1 MPLCN
6 YALKFDARRQVK
18 ITRQWKSTLSVAL
31 DSCDQLGFRVR
42 AAPCPPF
49 LAILGDPGADSECN
63 GKSKRAEKNVAKKS
77 RERHFFRPF
86 RLSLALTFV
95 PASPRK
101 IFSLQNRR
109 YFFAFYRRSK
119 QARNARHGRWGKT
132 PSPSPVSSA
141 LHYRFVL
148 RSTYSAGGLR
158 FLSHVTWKI
167 VGKLRRYFTS
177 FPGCQSSAPK
187 MPRQRRETV
196 AERRGLSKCLKEHQH
211 NGWFT

>member
-1 MPLCN
+1 M
-6 YALKFDARRQVK
+6 A
-18 ITRQWKSTLSVAL
+18 S
-31 DSCDQLGFRVR
+31 DSCDQLGFRAR
-42 AAPCPPF
+42 AAPRPQ
-49 LAILGDPGADSECN
+49 LLSILGDPGADSECN
-63 GKSKRAEKNVAKKS
+63 GKSKWAEKNGAKKS
-77 RERHFFRPF
+77 RGRHFFRSF
-86 RLSLALTFV
+86 RFSLALTIAPV
-95 PASPRK
+95 SPRM

-119 QARNARHGRWGKT
+119 REARDMGVRERHPHPR
-132 PSPSPVSSA
+132 PCLA

-148 RSTYSAGGLR
+148 RRTYSAGGLR

-177 FPGCQSSAPK
+177 FPGCQSSAPN

-211 NGWFT
+211 NGWFTKNFKR

>member
-63 GKSKRAEKNVAKKS
+63 GKSKRAKKNVAKKS

-86 RLSLALTFV
+86 RFSLALTFAPV
-95 PASPRK
+95 SPRM

-119 QARNARHGRWGKT
+119 REARDMGVGERHSHPR
-132 PSPSPVSSA
+132 PCPVRSTTV
-141 LHYRFVL
+141 LHFVL
-148 RSTYSAGGLR
+148 RSTYSAGGLP

-167 VGKLRRYFTS
+167 TKILYL
-177 FPGCQSSAPK
+177 FP
-187 MPRQRRETV
+187 RV
-196 AERRGLSKCLKEHQH
+196 
-211 NGWFT
+211 

>member
-86 RLSLALTFV
+86 RFSLALTFAPV
-95 PASPRK
+95 SPRM

-119 QARNARHGRWGKT
+119 REARDMGVGERHAHPR
-132 PSPSPVSSA
+132 PCPV
-141 LHYRFVL
+141 
-148 RSTYSAGGLR
+148 RSTTASCFVVPILQGVCVFFR
-158 FLSHVTWKI
+158 T
-167 VGKLRRYFTS
+167 
-177 FPGCQSSAPK
+177 
-187 MPRQRRETV
+187 
-196 AERRGLSKCLKEHQH
+196 
-211 NGWFT
+211 